1 MTEFTSEYIKSVRMC
16 SYLIEPPASEVVG
29 NLCDHIERLQKRIA
43 ELESVNE
50 DQALTI
56 SQNDYAYTIDKEMME
71 KRIAELET
79 YIDDCQSKPC
89 YANKKEEEIKRLMDE
104 IKESN
109 GLLRSAF
116 MIAKRDGEGTNWEA
130 FHNQISV
137 ALERQHKIIY
147 QKDKK

>member
-1 MTEFTSEYIKSVRMC
+1 MEEMKMQNKYCLNCRGNTKQIFVESIWRCEECFNTHSEFLPHPESLLHEIKLEGS
-16 SYLIEPPASEVVG
+16 
-29 NLCDHIERLQKRIA
+29 HIIQL
-43 ELESVNE
+43 N
-50 DQALTI
+50 
-56 SQNDYAYTIDKEMME
+56 
-71 KRIAELET
+71 
-79 YIDDCQSKPC
+79 
-89 YANKKEEEIKRLMDE
+89 EEIKRLKDE

-147 QKDKK
+147 PKGEK